1 MIRVVGLV
9 VCLAAVAHAD
19 GDEFQAHMDRATKL
33 YADGNLADARIELLA
48 AYELQPNAD
57 ILFALGQ
64 VEFNLHH
71 YQEAIDY
78 YERFMA
84 TNPTPE
90 REALAQQAI
99 GAARAELRRPPPPP
113 PPPPP
118 HREWDGVNTTL
129 IVGGGVLGIAGGAL
143 LYYAHHTSQDRTGTL
158 NDYDTRIGHARIM
171 QWSAGGAFV
180 AGAALVTSGLLRY
193 RFHFVETT
201 IAISPHNG
209 ASVALEFP
217 L

>member
-1 MIRVVGLV
+1 MIRAFGLV
-9 VCLAAVAHAD
+9 VLFATTARAD
-19 GDEFQAHMDRATKL
+19 GDAFQGHMDRATAL
-33 YADGNLADARIELLA
+33 YGAGDFATARVELLA

-57 ILFALGQ
+57 LLFALGQ
-64 VEFNLHH
+64 VEFNLKH
-71 YQEAIDY
+71 YQAAIDY

-84 TNPTPE
+84 TNPDQD

-118 HREWDGVNTTL
+118 HREWDGLDTGFV
-129 IVGGGVLGIAGGAL
+129 VGGAALGAAGGAL
-143 LYYAHHTSQDRTGTL
+143 LYYAHHLGQDRHGSL
-158 NDYDTRIGHARIM
+158 ADYDARIDRARIS
-171 QWSAGGAFV
+171 QWSAAGAFV

-193 RFHFVETT
+193 RFHFVETS
-201 IAISPHNG
+201 IAITPQGG
-209 ASVALEFP
+209 AVALGFA